1 MPDLLERVRAILDSA
16 IVNIGPRE
24 AQWIVE
30 SAPDETAALEY
41 AERRSRGEPLQYLLG
56 TAQFRHLELSVGPGV
71 FIPRPETELVAEKA
85 MDLLPQNGTLVD
97 LGTGSGAIALSV
109 ADERPDATV
118 FATEADPGAFPWA
131 IRNRDRL
138 FPSVEMFQGDLFE
151 NLPERLRGE
160 IDVVVSNPPYVA
172 SKKRESLP
180 VDVRDHEPETAL
192 YGGATGMDVTER
204 LARDARG
211 WLRTGGWLV
220 MEMSV
225 DQQEL
230 MSRLLADLGYE
241 DVKIGI
247 DLAQWPRIVAAR
259 WNG

>member
-1 MPDLLERVRAILDSA
+1 MADLLERVRGILDSA

-30 SAPDETAALEY
+30 TAPDDATAIEF

-56 TAQFRHLELSVGPGV
+56 TAQFRHLDLEVGPGV
-71 FIPRPETELVAEKA
+71 FIPRPETELVAERA
-85 MDLLPQNGTLVD
+85 IDLLPQDGTLVD

-109 ADERPDATV
+109 AHERPDARV

-131 IRNRDRL
+131 LRNRDRL
-138 FPSVEMFQGDLFE
+138 APSVEIFQGDLFE
-151 NLPERLRGE
+151 NLPEQLRGE

-172 SKKRESLP
+172 SGKRESLP

-211 WLRTGGWLV
+211 WLRPGGWLV

-225 DQQEL
+225 EQQDL
-230 MSRLLADLGYE
+230 MSRLLEELGYV

-247 DLAQWPRIVAAR
+247 DLASWPRIVAAH